1 MDKNNP
7 DELSFAFKL
16 TVADYRRMMYF
27 NTFSRQPRQT
37 KFLFIA
43 WVIALSLILLE
54 QFAVIAPLEKVTHGC
69 LLLVSALIPV
79 LVATAEFAVY
89 RFKNNHP
96 EELLAE
102 RIMTFTEEGVEQ
114 TRDDRNN
121 AYFEDWDEFEYVYE
135 TSAMFIFY
143 RSARQITLLPKRAV
157 PPDELSAVRKFLN
170 DKIAEYR
177 TRKGPKIL
185 AA

>member
-1 MDKNNP
+1 MAKNNP
-7 DELSFAFKL
+7 AELSFAFKM

-37 KFLFIA
+37 KFLFMA
-43 WVIALSLILLE
+43 WALSFALILLE
-54 QFAVIAPLEKVTHGC
+54 YFAVIAPLEKVTHGC

-79 LVATAEFAVY
+79 LVGTAEFAVY
-89 RFKNNHP
+89 RFKRNHP
-96 EELLAE
+96 EELRAE
-102 RIMTFTEEGVEQ
+102 RVMTFTEEGIEQ
-114 TRDDRNN
+114 TRDDRSNS
-121 AYFEDWDEFEYVYE
+121 YFEDWDEFEYVYE
-135 TSAMFIFY
+135 TGAMFIFY

-157 PPDELSAVRKFLN
+157 PTDELATVRKFLS

-177 TRKGPKIL
+177 TRRGPKIL